1 MTLRESLADS
11 GLAAIN
17 VLLLFSENFRKIY
30 RKIIANTTCKLTF
43 AKMVVSLR

>member
-1 MTLRESLADS
+1 MILRESLADS

-17 VLLLFSENFRKIY
+17 VLLMFSENFRKTY

-43 AKMVVSLR
+43 AKIVVSLR

>member
-11 GLAAIN
+11 GLA
-17 VLLLFSENFRKIY
+17 VLLLFSENFRKTY